1 MTLRLNGS
9 TSGYTEIDA
18 PAVAG
23 SNTLVLPTGN
33 GSSGQVLTTN
43 GSGVLSFAQGGRVL
57 QVVQTSYTTSS
68 STVSA
73 IPLDSTIPQN
83 TEGTEILSASIT
95 PASSSNKLLIEVSLP
110 FIDADTARVICVA
123 LFQNSTADALAG
135 GITTPASSGY
145 SEAISFT
152 HYMTANTASSTTFK
166 VRYGPNAGTAYIN
179 RRSSAE
185 TYGNICAARLIITEI
200 AA

>member
-33 GSSGQVLTTN
+33 GSSQQVLATN
-43 GSGVLSFAQGGRVL
+43 GSGALSWSNRPIL
-57 QVVQTSYTTSS
+57 QVVQASYTTSS
-68 STVSA
+68 STVSV
-73 IPLDSTIPQN
+73 IPIDSTIPQN

-95 PASSSNKLLIEVSLP
+95 PASSSNKLLIEVSVP
-110 FIDADTARVICVA
+110 FVDSDAPCAIYVA
-123 LFQNSTADALAG
+123 LFQDSIANALAG
-135 GITTPASSGY
+135 GISVTAAASY
-145 SEAISFT
+145 SEAICFT
-152 HYMTANTASSTTFK
+152 HYMTAGTASSTTFK

-179 RRSSAE
+179 RRASGE
-185 TYGNICAARLIITEI
+185 TYGGVCAARLVITEI